1 MSKYVDDLKRKREV
15 EIKPSSSSSSNN
27 SKKPTSSSLSRIEQ
41 LRTERYIYYFL
52 WKYFFKSKFFRLKR
66 ETEERTKTA
75 TFLSRVFTG
84 NDPTPD
90 ATPEPTPIETDDRKR
105 RYNSQFNPDF
115 AKQNTQ
121 DFNRKNYS

>member
-1 MSKYVDDLKRKREV
+1 MKL
-15 EIKPSSSSSSNN
+15 N
-27 SKKPTSSSLSRIEQ
+27 Q
-41 LRTERYIYYFL
+41 LRTIQKNQHHHRRLLYHVSINYEL
-52 WKYFFKSKFFRLKR
+52 NGKFIIILFNVNIISNQIFRVKR

-75 TFLSRVFTG
+75 AYLSRVFTG

-121 DFNRKNYS
+121 DFSRKKYS